1 MSWIQDLF
9 APEDRTWEAF
19 YRNRW
24 AYDKKVRST
33 HGVNCTGSCSW
44 EIYVKNG
51 VVVWELQAL
60 DYPIID
66 SSIPPYEPRG
76 CQRGISYSWYIYSP
90 IRVKYPYVR
99 GVLLDLWRKAKKQF
113 PGDPVAAYASIVS
126 DPQSRQTYQ
135 NARGKGGFRR
145 AAWAD
150 VNELLAAA
158 NLHTAKRHGPDR
170 IVGFSPIPAM
180 SMLSYAAGARFC
192 QLMGGVSL
200 SFYDWYCDLPPAS
213 PEIWG
218 EQTDVNESADWY
230 HSKFIATVGSN
241 VLMTRTPD
249 AHFLVEARHGGTK
262 VVVFSP
268 DFSQTSKVADEW
280 VPLHQGTDGAFWMAV
295 GHVILTEN
303 YAQRQVPAF
312 QDYMR
317 QFTDAAFL
325 VTLDAQADGSY
336 RAGKLLRASHLA
348 DTCGQENAEWKFFV
362 VDATTGTLKMPK
374 GTVGH
379 RWQKQKGDWNLK
391 LEDCNTHQPII
402 PLLELKDAHDTT
414 LPVAVTDFSDGTNA
428 RVILRHVPVRRIETL
443 DGPVYVTTAME
454 LYFAQ
459 YGIVRGFDGEW
470 PNGYDDASQP
480 FTPAWQESFT
490 GVAASV
496 AVNFAREW
504 ARTAE
509 FTGGKCSVI
518 IGAGVNHWY
527 HNNLI
532 YRAVINS
539 LIFCGC
545 IGKSGGG
552 LNHYVG
558 QEKLVP
564 QTSWAPI
571 AFGGDWAGPPRQM
584 NSPSFHYM
592 NSDQWRYDRSFSE
605 MCPVSDDKH
614 AMAHGHTAD
623 KNAMAVRL
631 GWLPCYP
638 QFTRSNFALV
648 EEAQAA
654 GANSDEEIVAWVVAQ
669 LKERKLKF
677 ALEDPDNPESFPR
690 LFYIWRG
697 NALSSSAKGHEYF
710 LKHYLGTHH
719 NSIAEECAKPDIEDV
734 VWHDKV
740 QLGKMDLVVDLNFRM
755 DTSALYSD
763 IVLPAATF
771 YEKNDLNSTDM
782 HSFIH
787 PLQAAVPP
795 CWESKSDW
803 DIFKGIAEETSRM
816 APQYFPEPV
825 KDILVSPL
833 MHDTPAELAQPTV
846 KDWAKGECE
855 LIPGKTAP
863 NIKVVT
869 RDFSQ
874 VYQRFISLG
883 PNFRNNG
890 LAMHG
895 THYDVDDAYDAY
907 LETHPTESWGGKRYP
922 SLRVDKD
929 ACNVILHFAPETN
942 GEMAW
947 RAYESESI
955 KTGIDHTHLAR
966 DTRAVRYTFDDLTT
980 QPRRTLTTPF
990 WTGITNGKRT
1000 YAAYCQNI
1008 EEKIPFRTLT
1018 GRQHLYLDHES
1029 YIAFGENLPTFKPR
1043 GELRQTRDLV
1053 QTPRGSGG
1061 MVLNYLTPH
1070 GKWHIHSTYGDTLR
1084 MKTLSRGCYPVWVN
1098 DKDADLIGIGDNDWV
1113 EVFNDHGVV
1122 CTRAIVSARIPSGIC
1137 LLYHAPERTL
1147 GVPKSPERGMRRAGV
1162 HNSLTRTRMKP
1173 LFMIGGYGQFTY
1185 AFNYW
1190 GPQGVNRDTFVIVR
1204 KLQQVGY

>member
-1 MSWIQDLF
+1 MSWIKDIF

-24 AYDKKVRST
+24 SYDKKVRST

-51 VVVWELQAL
+51 IVVWELQAL

-66 SSIPPYEPRG
+66 QTIPPYEPRG

-90 IRVKYPYVR
+90 IRVKYPYIR
-99 GVLLDLWRKAKKQF
+99 GVLLDLWRKAKKDF
-113 PGDPVAAYASIVS
+113 PDDPVAAYNSIVS
-126 DPQSRQTYQ
+126 DPEKRAKYHT
-135 NARGKGGFRR
+135 ARGKGGFRR
-145 AAWAD
+145 AHWTE

-158 NLHTAKRHGPDR
+158 NLHTVKRHGPDR
-170 IVGFSPIPAM
+170 IAGFSPIPAM

-192 QLMGGVSL
+192 QLMGGLSL

-249 AHFLVEARHGGTK
+249 AHFLVEARHGGSK

-280 VPLHQGTDGAFWMAV
+280 VPLHQGTDGAFWMSV
-295 GHVILTEN
+295 GHVILREN
-303 YAQRQVPAF
+303 YADRQVPEF
-312 QDYMR
+312 QEYMR
-317 QFTDAAFL
+317 KYTDASFL
-325 VTLDAQADGSY
+325 VTLEKQSNGKY
-336 RAGKLLRASHLA
+336 RPGKLLRASALSETR
-348 DTCGQENAEWKFFV
+348 DQENADWKFFV
-362 VDATTGTLKMPK
+362 VDANTNSLKMPK

-379 RWQKQKGDWNLK
+379 RWQKQKGQWNLK
-391 LEDCNTHQPII
+391 LEDCNTHEPIL
-402 PLLELKDAHDTT
+402 PLLELKDACDAT
-414 LPVAVTDFSDGTNA
+414 VSVEVTDFSDGTNN
-428 RVILRHVPVRRIETL
+428 RVLHRNVPVREIATEN
-443 DGPVYVTTAME
+443 GPVYATTVME
-454 LYFAQ
+454 LYFLQ
-459 YGIVRGFDGEW
+459 YGIDRGLGGEW
-470 PNGYDDASQP
+470 PNGYEDSNHP
-480 FTPAWQESFT
+480 FTPAWQEQFT
-490 GVAASV
+490 GVAADV
-496 AVNFAREW
+496 AVNFAREF

-509 FTGGKCSVI
+509 HTGGKCSVI

-532 YRAVINS
+532 YRSVINS

-545 IGKSGGG
+545 VGKSGGG

-571 AFGGDWAGPPRQM
+571 AFGGDWVGPPRQM
-584 NSPSFHYM
+584 NAPSFHYM
-592 NSDQWRYDRSFSE
+592 NSDQWRYDKAFSE
-605 MCPVSDDKH
+605 MCPVDDKAH
-614 AMAHGHTAD
+614 SMAHGHTAD

-638 QFTRSNFALV
+638 QFTRSNLELV
-648 EEAQAA
+648 AQAKA
-654 GANSDEEIVAWVVAQ
+654 EGATTDEEIVAFVVRK
-669 LKERKLKF
+669 LKDRSLKF
-677 ALEDPDNPESFPR
+677 ALEDPDNPECFPR

-719 NSIAEECAKPDIEDV
+719 NAIAEECARPDIEDV

-763 IVLPAATF
+763 IVLPAATY

-803 DIFKGIAEETSRM
+803 DIFKGIAKETSEL
-816 APQYFPEPV
+816 AKKYFPEPV

-833 MHDTPAELAQPTV
+833 MHDTPAEMAQSSV

-863 NIKVVT
+863 NIKVVA
-869 RDFSQ
+869 RDY
-874 VYQRFISLG
+874 VNLYNRMISLG

-890 LAMHG
+890 LSMHG

-907 LETHPTESWGGKRYP
+907 METHPTESWGGKTYP

-947 RAYESESI
+947 RAYQSESY
-955 KTGIDHTHLAR
+955 KTGIDHSHLAADNR
-966 DTRAVRYTFDDLTT
+966 GIRYTFEDLTN
-980 QPRRTLTTPF
+980 QPRRTLTSPF

-1008 EEKIPFRTLT
+1008 EELIPFRTLT
-1018 GRQHLYLDHES
+1018 GRQHLYMDHES
-1029 YIAFGENLPTFKPR
+1029 YIAFGENLPNFKPR
-1043 GELRQTRDLV
+1043 GELRQTRDLLHTK
-1053 QTPRGSGG
+1053 QEGNGI
-1061 MVLNYLTPH
+1061 VLNYLTPH

-1084 MKTLSRGCYPVWVN
+1084 MKTLSRGCYPVWIS
-1098 DKDADLIGIGDNDWV
+1098 DKDADLIGIEDNDWV
-1113 EVFNDHGVV
+1113 EVINDHGVV

-1147 GVPKSPERGMRRAGV
+1147 GVPKSPSRGNRRGGI

-1204 KLQQVGY
+1204 KLDKPVY